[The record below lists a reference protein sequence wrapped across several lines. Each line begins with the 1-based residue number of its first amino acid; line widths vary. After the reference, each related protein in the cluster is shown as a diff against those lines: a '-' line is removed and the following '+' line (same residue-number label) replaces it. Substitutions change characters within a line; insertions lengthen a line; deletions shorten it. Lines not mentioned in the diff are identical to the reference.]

1 MEKNNTSNKVYS
13 AEKWQIQTW
22 SFWKAVIVF
31 NLRLKN
37 ENQDAAQILDNS
49 STCVREEWEE

>member
-37 ENQDAAQILDNS
+37 ENQDAA
-49 STCVREEWEE
+49 